1 MDTFLQD
8 EKKEKGSSKV
18 LLAAIGIAILI
29 VGAIIGVL
37 SLMPSTEEQKQQ
49 ILEGAVREG
58 SPEFEALTKKIIII
72 NDAQN
77 TMESPTG
84 LGTIMMFIRGSVRN
98 ISTDKTF
105 TAIEIKVSVLDPKD
119 KVIKE
124 KMVAVVP
131 TQKDTLAPQET
142 MSVSITV
149 EGFAKDD
156 DRARVQW
163 KVTAIKTQ

>member
-8 EKKEKGSSKV
+8 EKKEKGSNKI
-18 LLAAIGIAILI
+18 LLAAIGIAVLI
-29 VGAIIGVL
+29 VAAIIGAW
-37 SLMPSTEEQKQQ
+37 SLMPSVKEQKQQ
-49 ILEGAVREG
+49 VLEGAVREG
-58 SPEFEALTKKIIII
+58 SSEFEALTKKIIII

-84 LGTIMMFIRGSVRN
+84 LGTITMFIRGNIRN

-105 TAIEIKVSVLDPKD
+105 TAIEVKASVLDPKD

-131 TQKDTLAPQET
+131 TQKPTLAPQEV
-142 MSVSITV
+142 MPMNISI

-163 KVTAIKTQ
+163 KVTAIKIN

>member
-8 EKKEKGSSKV
+8 EKKEKGSNKV
-18 LLAAIGIAILI
+18 LLAAIGIAVLI
-29 VGAIIGVL
+29 VAAIIGAW
-37 SLMPSTEEQKQQ
+37 SLMPSVEEQKQQ
-49 ILEGAVREG
+49 VLEGAVREG

-84 LGTIMMFIRGSVRN
+84 LGTITMFIRGNIRN

-105 TAIEIKVSVLDPKD
+105 TAIEVKASVLDPKD

-131 TQKDTLAPQET
+131 TQKPTLAPQEV
-142 MSVSITV
+142 MPMNISI

-163 KVTAIKTQ
+163 KVTAIKIN